1 MTIIR
6 ALTPRNVMIFLCAV
20 VLVLIGVKGVFII
33 IKINNVSEADR
44 LWSNKLLVEAETSYT
59 KAKNNRWIRYQED
72 KIAARLQEL
81 APITEM
87 KQTLA
92 MLSTEVQQVEKSNDF
107 GRFMTAYTSYQKF
120 KAPYAKAENPYAVY
134 YQQIAKSTQVAAKVE
149 DTFQYFIERF
159 YAQMS
164 LNLKDKNYEDESFKS
179 NLWKI
184 PAAYY
189 NRDGKRADDLSAKF
203 KKYDEQKLDQIASM
217 GEYQTLLNE
226 AMSMQKTYEDL
237 KLKASW
243 IQKKVEAL
251 VNVFLRNDIGQERYA
266 DFAMHAKMYVEYA
279 KSMQVK
285 SSIEAYIKSQIRK
298 WMKEAKALIRHGEF
312 QKAILIYEGIAE
324 YQDTKQE
331 LQDAKTAWTAANP
344 VRLLQSVDRSVNYE
358 QVCGGKDRFGA
369 QVYAI
374 ATDAMNNLYYGTLDR
389 DNHVSVLKYD
399 AVPKGV
405 KIRSL
410 RIEEK
415 LSTRAI
421 PVIVLEMDSNQR
433 GAWYQAFNVINGQ
446 LHPLFQFEAD
456 GYEVQSDGSLHVN
469 NPNVAKAEGQMAIY
483 ELVNDTYQYSGIAPQ
498 FTDIVVGDLWQYQHM
513 KVRFTATIV
522 TVGESGVYAQMG
534 ESLIQLKGDFSYSIG
549 TAVIIGTFDQT
560 KEVQIGDQM
569 LDIPVVEVETITN

>member
-6 ALTPRNVMIFLCAV
+6 AITPRNVMIFLCAL
-20 VLVLIGVKGVFII
+20 VLVLIGVKGVYII
-33 IKINNVSEADR
+33 LKMNNVAEADR
-44 LWSNKLLVEAETSYT
+44 LWANKQLVEAETSYT
-59 KAKNNRWIRYQED
+59 NALNNRWIRYQED
-72 KIAARLQEL
+72 KISARLLEL

-92 MLSTEVQQVEKSNDF
+92 DLNIELLQVEKNNDF
-107 GRFMTAYTSYQKF
+107 GRFMTAYTSYQIF
-120 KAPYAKAENPYAVY
+120 KAPHANAENPFAVY

-164 LNLKDKNYEDESFKS
+164 SNLKDKNYEDESFKS

-184 PAAYY
+184 PSAYY
-189 NRDGKRADDLSAKF
+189 HRDGKRADDLSATF
-203 KKYDEQKLDQIASM
+203 KKYDEQKMDQIASV
-217 GEYQTLLNE
+217 GQYQTLLNE
-226 AMSMQKTYEDL
+226 AVSMQKTYADL
-237 KLKASW
+237 ELKGSW
-243 IQKKVEAL
+243 VPKKVEAL
-251 VNVFLRNDIGQERYA
+251 VGAFLRSDVGQARYA
-266 DFAMHAKMYVEYA
+266 DFAMHTKMYVEYA
-279 KSMQVK
+279 KSVQVK
-285 SSIEAYIKSQIRK
+285 SGIEAYINSQFRK
-298 WMKEAKALIRHGEF
+298 WMKEAKTLIRNGEY

-331 LQDAKTAWTAANP
+331 LQDAKTAWTAADP
-344 VRLLQSVDRSVNYE
+344 VRLLSVDSRVNYE
-358 QVCGGKDRFGA
+358 QVSGGKDRFGA
-369 QVYAI
+369 QVYVI
-374 ATDAMNNLYYGTLDR
+374 ATDAMNNLYYGTSDR

-415 LSTRAI
+415 LSTRNI

-456 GYEVQSDGSLHVN
+456 GYEVQSDGTLHVN
-469 NPNVAKAEGQMAIY
+469 NPNIAEAEGQLAVY
-483 ELVNDTYQYSGIAPQ
+483 ELVNDTYQYSGIVQQ

-513 KVRFTATIV
+513 KVRFTANIV

-534 ESLIQLKGDFSYSIG
+534 DSLIQLQGDFSYSIG
-549 TAVIIGTFDQT
+549 TAVIIGTFDQS
-560 KEVQIGDQM
+560 KDVQIGDQM
-569 LDIPVVEVETITN
+569 LNIPVVEVESITN

>member
-6 ALTPRNVMIFLCAV
+6 AITPRNVMIFLCAL
-20 VLVLIGVKGVFII
+20 VLILIGVKGVYII
-33 IKINNVSEADR
+33 LKMNNVAEADR
-44 LWSNKLLVEAETSYT
+44 LWANKQLVEAETSYT
-59 KAKNNRWIRYQED
+59 NALNNRWIRYQED
-72 KIAARLQEL
+72 KISARLQEL

-92 MLSTEVQQVEKSNDF
+92 DLNTELLQVEKNNDF
-107 GRFMTAYTSYQKF
+107 GRFMTAFTSYQKF
-120 KAPYAKAENPYAVY
+120 KAPYAKAENLYAVY

-164 LNLKDKNYEDESFKS
+164 SNLKDKNYEDESFKS

-189 NRDGKRADDLSAKF
+189 NREGKRADELSATF
-203 KKYDEQKLDQIASM
+203 KKYDEQKMDQIASV
-217 GEYQTLLNE
+217 GQYQSLLNE
-226 AMSMQKTYEDL
+226 AVSMQKTYADL
-237 KLKASW
+237 ELKGSW
-243 IQKKVEAL
+243 VPKKVEAL
-251 VNVFLRNDIGQERYA
+251 VEAFLRNDVGHERYA

-279 KSMQVK
+279 KSVQVK
-285 SSIEAYIKSQIRK
+285 SRIEAYINSQIRK
-298 WMKEAKALIRHGEF
+298 WMKEAKTLIRNGEF
-312 QKAILIYEGIAE
+312 QKAIQIYEGIAE

-331 LQDAKTAWTAANP
+331 LQDAKTAWTAADP
-344 VRLLQSVDRSVNYE
+344 VRLLQNVDSSVNYE
-358 QVCGGKDRFGA
+358 LVSGGKDRFGA

-374 ATDAMNNLYYGTLDR
+374 ATDAMNNLYYGTSDR

-399 AVPKGV
+399 TVPKGV

-410 RIEEK
+410 KIEEK

-433 GAWYQAFNVINGQ
+433 GACYQAFNVINGQ

-456 GYEVQSDGSLHVN
+456 GYEVQSDGTLHVN
-469 NPNVAKAEGQMAIY
+469 NPNVTEAEGQLAVY
-483 ELVNDTYQYSGIAPQ
+483 SLVNDTYQYSGIVQQ

-534 ESLIQLKGDFSYSIG
+534 ESFIQLKGDFSYSIG
-549 TAVIIGTFDQT
+549 TAVIIGTFDQS
-560 KEVQIGDQM
+560 KEVQLGDQM
-569 LDIPVVEVETITN
+569 LNIPVVEVETITK